1 MKGCLMADL
10 DKFYRDMK
18 GAEWQPLTLLK
29 PSVVRELY
37 NTILT
42 LREELSDIDE
52 ATLKK
57 DQALLDLHLAKAH
70 MSKSKNQVEFVVHVA
85 NALMDMSAI
94 LEYLYKRRNTLK

>member
-1 MKGCLMADL
+1 MTDL
-10 DKFYRDMK
+10 DKFFKDMK

-29 PSVVRELY
+29 PSVVRDLY
-37 NTILT
+37 ATILN
-42 LREELSDIDE
+42 LREELSDVDE

-70 MSKSKNQVEFVVHVA
+70 LSKNKSQVEFVVHVA

-94 LEYLYKRRNTLK
+94 LEYLYRKRNTLK